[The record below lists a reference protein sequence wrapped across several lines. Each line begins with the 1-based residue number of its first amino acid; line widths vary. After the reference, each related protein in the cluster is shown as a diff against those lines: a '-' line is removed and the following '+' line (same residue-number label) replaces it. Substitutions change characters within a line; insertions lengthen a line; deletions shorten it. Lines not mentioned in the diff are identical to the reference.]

1 MSVDTRLIRTYY
13 VHSAENRPEQK
24 RQTLQSLFSKYEKM
38 ASRFA
43 AFLCKFN
50 LIRKKMNG

>member
-1 MSVDTRLIRTYY
+1 MDNQTIRIYY
-13 VHSAENRPEQK
+13 AHSAENRPEQK
-24 RQTLQSLFSKYEKM
+24 RQTLQSLFSKYEEM